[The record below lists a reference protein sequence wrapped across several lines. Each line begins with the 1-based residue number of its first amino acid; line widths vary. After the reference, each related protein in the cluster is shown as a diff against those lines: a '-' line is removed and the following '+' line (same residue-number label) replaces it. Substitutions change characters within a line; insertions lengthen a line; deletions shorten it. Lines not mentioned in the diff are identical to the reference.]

1 LQPFFYVKK
10 INTTNKI
17 LLRNV
22 KLFCIIYL
30 EHCYLAPILIIKIKK
45 MKKVL
50 LTAAVALSTL
60 VASAQ
65 FMVVTTYDGDQEE
78 NADKITANL
87 GVGYMVN
94 DAFTVGLAKG
104 AVDAKGDDTFDLWAR
119 YNIAQVEGAYASL
132 QMPTEDGSENMK
144 IGLGFAFNVWNG
156 LYVEPN
162 YSMPTSED
170 DNGNR
175 EGTFNFG
182 VSYRF

>member
-1 LQPFFYVKK
+1 
-10 INTTNKI
+10 
-17 LLRNV
+17 
-22 KLFCIIYL
+22 
-30 EHCYLAPILIIKIKK
+30 

-50 LTAAVALSTL
+50 LTAVVALSTL

-87 GVGYMVN
+87 GLGYMIN
-94 DAFTVGLAKG
+94 DAFTVGVARG
-104 AVDAKGDDTFDLWAR
+104 NDVITAATTTAVADTSDGYDLFVR

-132 QMPTEDGSENMK
+132 QMPTEDATDNMS
-144 IGLGFAFNVWNG
+144 IGVGFAFNVWNG

-162 YSMPTSED
+162 YTMPTKED
-170 DNGNR
+170 PVTKKR

-182 VSYRF
+182 ISYRF

>member
-1 LQPFFYVKK
+1 
-10 INTTNKI
+10 
-17 LLRNV
+17 
-22 KLFCIIYL
+22 
-30 EHCYLAPILIIKIKK
+30 

-50 LTAAVALSTL
+50 LTAVVALSTL

-65 FMVVTTYDGDQEE
+65 FMVVTTYDGDQLE

-87 GVGYMVN
+87 GLGYMVN

-104 AVDAKGDDTFDLWAR
+104 TVITAADATTSTVADTTDGYDIWVR

-132 QMPTEDGSENMK
+132 QMPTTDASDNMQ
-144 IGLGFAFNVWNG
+144 IGVGFAFNVWNG

-162 YSMPTSED
+162 YTMPTSE
-170 DNGNR
+170 NAEGKR
-175 EGTFNFG
+175 EGSFNIG

>member
-1 LQPFFYVKK
+1 MRP
-10 INTTNKI
+10 
-17 LLRNV
+17 LL
-22 KLFCIIYL
+22 
-30 EHCYLAPILIIKIKK
+30 IKQIFK

-50 LTAAVALSTL
+50 LTAVVALSTL

-78 NADKITANL
+78 SMDKLTANM

-104 AVDAKGDDTFDLWAR
+104 AVNTDGDDTDDLWAR
-119 YNIAQVEGAYASL
+119 YNLSMMEGAYVGL
-132 QMPTEDGSENMK
+132 QMPTKDGSDNMS

-162 YSMPTSED
+162 YTMPTSED
-170 DNGNR
+170 DNGDR
-175 EGTFNFG
+175 EGSFNFG
-182 VSYRF
+182 LSYRF